1 MMESV
6 NSELNLNDNS
16 LKNKEIAMTA
26 TEKKYIITRLD
37 DIARHH
43 ENNIKHVIIKKEK
56 TITYKELWSLI
67 MDGKLKPRTTAHVN
81 SEIIFATKEKDNH
94 LYLAFN
100 IDKYVSR
107 PKYKLDYN
115 DTRIKIYKECTRI
128 KDEIMLG
135 SSKEGLK
142 LIKVFQK
149 KKF

>member
-1 MMESV
+1 
-6 NSELNLNDNS
+6 
-16 LKNKEIAMTA
+16 MTA

-56 TITYKELWSLI
+56 TITYEELWSLI
-67 MDGKLKPRTTAHVN
+67 TNGKLKPMEEREDSKKRYA
-81 SEIIFATKEKDNH
+81 DNNTYNYLH
-94 LYLAFN
+94 LTFN